1 MEERRVLI
9 SRQDF
14 IFTIGYEGNVAVVDG
29 ALKKRFG
36 SLSTEQLAEK
46 QLYKQAISSAVYEE
60 SSGKAAGEAL
70 QAVLEIYNRNA
81 VKKIGSIGE
90 LKRTFGVQEVP
101 EGIAKVSV
109 I

>member
-1 MEERRVLI
+1 MI

-14 IFTIGYEGNVAVVDG
+14 TFTIGYEGNVAVVDG
-29 ALKKRFG
+29 ALKKRYG

-46 QLYKQAISSAVYEE
+46 QLYKQAICSAVYEE
-60 SSGKAAGEAL
+60 SSAKTTGAAL
-70 QAVLEIYNRNA
+70 QKVLEIFNRNA
-81 VKKIGSIGE
+81 VKKIDSVEE

-101 EGIAKVSV
+101 EGIAKVTV

>member
-1 MEERRVLI
+1 MI

-14 IFTIGYEGNVAVVDG
+14 TFTIGYEGNVAVVDG
-29 ALKKRFG
+29 ALKKRYG

-46 QLYKQAISSAVYEE
+46 QLYKQAICSAVYEQ
-60 SSGKAAGEAL
+60 SLAKAGSEVL

-81 VKKIGSIGE
+81 VRKIGSVEE

-101 EGIAKVSV
+101 EGIAKVTV

>member
-1 MEERRVLI
+1 MI

-14 IFTIGYEGNVAVVDG
+14 TFTIGYEGNVAVVDG
-29 ALKKRFG
+29 ALKKRYG

-46 QLYKQAISSAVYEE
+46 QLYKQAICSAVYEQ
-60 SSGKAAGEAL
+60 SSAKTGSGAL
-70 QAVLEIYNRNA
+70 QTVLEIYNRNA
-81 VKKIGSIGE
+81 EKKIGSVEE

>member
-1 MEERRVLI
+1 MI

-14 IFTIGYEGNVAVVDG
+14 TFTIGYEGNVAVVDG
-29 ALKKRFG
+29 ALKKRYG

-46 QLYKQAISSAVYEE
+46 QLYKQAICSAVYEE
-60 SSGKAAGEAL
+60 SSAKTTGAAL
-70 QAVLEIYNRNA
+70 QTVLEIFNRNA
-81 VKKIGSIGE
+81 VKKIVSVEE

-101 EGIAKVSV
+101 EGIAKVTV